1 MDALNVAKVADFG
14 FVTPTSTNVGCTTVV
29 TAAGAIG
36 LAGSRGYTPPE
47 FNDGKRSPL
56 SDVYS
61 YGVVSIIIFAII
73 CL

>member
-1 MDALNVAKVADFG
+1 MTAKAKVGDFG
-14 FVTPTSTNVGCTTVV
+14 FVTPTPTKVGSDTTVF

-56 SDVYS
+56 TDV
-61 YGVVSIIIFAII
+61 
-73 CL
+73 